1 MTQMETLVGRW
12 EEIIK
17 ELSRLFEMRRGSV
30 VEQFV
35 ETLRKDGTKARRG
48 PYALYSYKEKART
61 VSRRLS
67 DPELVETYRGQ
78 IQAFRRFQEI
88 VQEMVSLGEEIS
100 EAAIS
105 EGREKKRLKSSSKR
119 TKK

>member
-1 MTQMETLVGRW
+1 MIYYIQRRCPMTRMETLVGRW

-17 ELSRLFEMRRGSV
+17 ELSGLFEMRRGYV
-30 VEQFV
+30 VERFV

-67 DPELVETYRGQ
+67 DPEPVDTYRGQ
-78 IQAFRRFQEI
+78 IQAFRRFQEL
-88 VQEMVSLGEEIS
+88 VQEMVSLGETFMTS
-100 EAAIS
+100 
-105 EGREKKRLKSSSKR
+105 GHKRR
-119 TKK
+119 

>member
-1 MTQMETLVGRW
+1 MTQMETLIGRW

-17 ELSRLFEMRRGSV
+17 ELSGLFEMRRGSV

-35 ETLRKDGTKARRG
+35 ETLRKDGTRTRRG

-61 VSRRLS
+61 ISQRLS

-78 IQAFRRFQEI
+78 IQAFRRFQEL
-88 VQEMVSLGEEIS
+88 VQEMVTLGERIS
-100 EAAIS
+100 EVAIS
-105 EGREKKRLKSSSKR
+105 DGREKKQSRSASKR
-119 TKK
+119 TRK